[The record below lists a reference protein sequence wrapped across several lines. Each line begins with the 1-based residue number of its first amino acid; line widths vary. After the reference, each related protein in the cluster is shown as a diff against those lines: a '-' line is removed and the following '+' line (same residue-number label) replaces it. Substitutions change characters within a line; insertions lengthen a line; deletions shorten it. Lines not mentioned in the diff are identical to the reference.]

1 MVASFRAVI
10 FGMLCLTIAL
20 VPASEASSPKLELQQ
35 IADKEIPFSGCS
47 CSANDR
53 KSRMIFIAE
62 SGTPNAW
69 IKLSGKVIKLKL
81 NKEAGLNGDPNRS
94 ERFTAKDLE
103 LSIVYGGSKR
113 VGYELAKYSNVKFNV
128 TYKGRKVNIPV
139 TGYCG
144 C

>member
-1 MVASFRAVI
+1 
-10 FGMLCLTIAL
+10 MLGLTIAI
-20 VPASEASSPKLELQQ
+20 ASATEASSKLELQPLT
-35 IADKEIPFSGCS
+35 DREIPFSGCS

-53 KSRMIFIAE
+53 QNRLVFIAE
-62 SGTPNAW
+62 VGTPNAW
-69 IKLSGKVIKLKL
+69 IKLNGKVVNLKKNQGAEL
-81 NKEAGLNGDPNRS
+81 SGSTDKE
-94 ERFTAKDLE
+94 ERFSAKDLE
-103 LSIVYGGSKR
+103 LSILYGRSKR